1 MGEEDL
7 RNLVVEFIGK
17 FFLIVLMENSMLVQF
32 KVCYGII
39 IILGEVY
46 FVYYL
51 VFAGVVSKVNK
62 RLSKQR
68 IFGL

>member
-51 VFAGVVSKVNK
+51 VFVGVVSKVNK
-62 RLSKQR
+62 RLLKQR